1 MCALFAVPAS
11 AEPMDIMLNGEM
23 VQIDAEL
30 VSDRTM
36 ITADSLEMLG
46 MSVCQEGGFWD
57 ITKGEKSFYYDDV
70 KKAVS
75 GTNGEVQTDVMPI
88 ITADRASFPLRA
100 VAECLGVSVG
110 WDKYENTVVLI
121 DLDKYFGELR
131 ETSPALYEFLSLKM
145 RQPEKGR
152 GNSDITVDVKIPDDY
167 GDSVAFKLKVVS
179 GEEISQKLSKS
190 NIKLEE
196 LLISS
201 REFDFALNDVTIDGL
216 YDAETMTIY
225 LKTNAVQK
233 IYEVLPTEYKTKFA
247 GIAQLFSGAA
257 WYRVSFDDY
266 MEFVQEMTGVY
277 ADDTYTSQMSEML
290 ERLYADGIE
299 LGDVLGKYAVNDVL
313 IDDVYAFEYM
323 DEMFNMLSEFA
334 EAEFFTVETVDEMNK
349 KLKVSITVDSIVKY
363 ASMHANRNGYIPTE
377 EDVEEYRSILAER
390 LGDSAVVGEIL
401 LSDGVP
407 TEEKLTVNIHSG
419 DGMMKIDVNSSFDT
433 TAEIGEIALP
443 PETVDLMMLI
453 KTLMQYA
460 EVV

>member
-1 MCALFAVPAS
+1 M
-11 AEPMDIMLNGEM
+11 
-23 VQIDAEL
+23 
-30 VSDRTM
+30 
-36 ITADSLEMLG
+36 
-46 MSVCQEGGFWD
+46 
-57 ITKGEKSFYYDDV
+57 
-70 KKAVS
+70 
-75 GTNGEVQTDVMPI
+75 
-88 ITADRASFPLRA
+88 
-100 VAECLGVSVG
+100 
-110 WDKYENTVVLI
+110 
-121 DLDKYFGELR
+121 
-131 ETSPALYEFLSLKM
+131 
-145 RQPEKGR
+145 
-152 GNSDITVDVKIPDDY
+152 
-167 GDSVAFKLKVVS
+167 VS